1 MISVLTPSIRPQ
13 FLDLTQSVLEDQTF
27 TDFEWIVE
35 VGLRN
40 CGFTLPSD
48 MNKMLRRAKGDRI
61 VILQDCI
68 RILPNAL
75 EKINALSNDMWT
87 FPVGQARE
95 GETPEWDWRNTTNGE
110 LLGPHYWE
118 TDFGCAPRKAF
129 FDVGG
134 YDEEFNKG
142 WSWDNVEIARRMYRA
157 GYKAYC
163 TTQIRGVS
171 MRHDE
176 IISHPFRTSRESNE
190 KRAEESKYRC
200 DRGDYVLDYLTGAL

>member
-13 FLDLTQSVLEDQTF
+13 FLDLTQSVLETQTF

-35 VGLRN
+35 IGLRTN
-40 CGFTLPSD
+40 GFTLPSD

-68 RILPNAL
+68 RIHDDAL
-75 EKINALSNDMWT
+75 ERINALSNDMWT

-95 GETPEWDWRNTTNGE
+95 GEIIEWDWRKDFSGE

-118 TDFGCAPRKAF
+118 TDFGCAPRQAF

-157 GYKAYC
+157 GYKGYC
-163 TTQIRGVS
+163 DNTIGAVS
-171 MRHDE
+171 RRHDE
-176 IISHPFRTSRESNE
+176 LIPHPFRNTRESNE

-200 DRGDYVLDYLTGAL
+200 DRGDYVLDYL